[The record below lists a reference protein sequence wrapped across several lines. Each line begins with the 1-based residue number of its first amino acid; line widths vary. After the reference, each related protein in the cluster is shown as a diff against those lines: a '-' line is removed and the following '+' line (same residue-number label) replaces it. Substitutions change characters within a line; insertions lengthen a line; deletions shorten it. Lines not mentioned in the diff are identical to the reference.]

1 MDGTSRTVLHSTG
14 LTLPYGITLDYSSQ
28 TLFWID
34 YTLDNLEASN
44 VDGTNRRILTRVNVV
59 CPYGLTFF
67 NKKLY
72 WGDLCNHVIYSTSID
87 SPNSVSTVVS
97 VGNDPYRLRVISQDA
112 QIINSA

>member
-87 SPNSVSTVVS
+87 SPNSVSTVVF
-97 VGNDPYRLRVISQDA
+97 VGNDPYRLRVISEDA